1 MRWIVKLYV
10 QERQQ
15 LLCDMR
21 IRKRARWRICAY
33 LVATY
38 RQSLQEN
45 ILRERADHRVGL
57 VCACTRNVGRIRPRQ
72 GVVYDETQRRP
83 HRIKDEERYRVHR
96 WPRNLPDDRFLLE
109 SIEITLRSRI
119 ATSGVSGAP
128 GEVLSAQ
135 STLFRYPNRP
145 GSPPSDQLGGNAV
158 VSKRR
163 IHENKYLSPQY
174 GIVFTLSK
182 VLLLK

>member
-1 MRWIVKLYV
+1 MLNTSPGAP
-10 QERQQ
+10 
-15 LLCDMR
+15 D
-21 IRKRARWRICAY
+21 ARGRD
-33 LVATY
+33 T
-38 RQSLQEN
+38 QSQ
-45 ILRERADHRVGL
+45 
-57 VCACTRNVGRIRPRQ
+57 C
-72 GVVYDETQRRP
+72 
-83 HRIKDEERYRVHR
+83 
-96 WPRNLPDDRFLLE
+96 NLPDDRFLLD

-163 IHENKYLSPQY
+163 IHENKYLSPQS